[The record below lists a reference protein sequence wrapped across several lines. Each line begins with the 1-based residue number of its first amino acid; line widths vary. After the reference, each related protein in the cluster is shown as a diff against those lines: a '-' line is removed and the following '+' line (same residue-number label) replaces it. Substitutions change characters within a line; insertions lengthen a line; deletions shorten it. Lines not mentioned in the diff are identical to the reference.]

1 MAEKTGR
8 TWKSAADG
16 AADLRDLARQAAVEQ
31 APGPAEERRLLE
43 LAARGDGPARDRLF
57 RAHAGLVVR
66 LAEAR
71 QNRGLDLCDLLQE
84 GSLALIAAIAG
95 ASPGK
100 VGEKGLAEQVE
111 ASVGGQLDEA
121 IEQEASAARERQQ
134 LVEDAEAYE
143 RAEIDIRRLLGRAP
157 TEAELAEKL
166 EWSAARTKRLG
177 EMVETARRRH
187 DEGLLTYL
195 NPEDL
200 DLDGPAEAE
209 DGTHAS

>member
-1 MAEKTGR
+1 MAEKTER
-8 TWKSAADG
+8 TWKSASDG

-71 QNRGLDLCDLLQE
+71 QNRGLV
-84 GSLALIAAIAG
+84 AAIAG

-121 IEQEASAARERQQ
+121 IEQEASAARKRQQ